1 MANNNATDNPAFV
14 EQMFKPLS
22 DLPDEPLAKQPLAVK
37 VGVSIDNWV
46 RRKSQKDR
54 INWLR
59 TVITQAA
66 LDEMKQ

>member
-14 EQMFKPLS
+14 EQMFKPVS
-22 DLPDEPLAKQPLAVK
+22 DLPEEPLAKQPLAVK
-37 VGVSIDNWV
+37 VGVSIDQWV

-59 TVITQAA
+59 TVITNAA
-66 LDEMKQ
+66 LDEMNL

>member
-1 MANNNATDNPAFV
+1 MANNNPTDNPAFV